1 MKTKQNSFC
10 QHCSCNFNPPEL
22 ERCVIC
28 GYSLESP
35 LTKYYL
41 PQQSKS
47 KFAPRLGSLLVLF
60 SLLMTALLGGG
71 IFLWRRIEQRIDQL
85 DGANLQPRQ
94 RLVSD
99 SRIKIYRRMEK
110 VPNVPRGLF
119 NYNGATSFA
128 SLETNGM
135 NQEISFAHPEYQLRY
150 TEPLNSKPGGATGIK
165 MLLNGELTF
174 ALSGRPIKDAEHEKA
189 ESRNFALEQIP
200 VAIDGVVFSLILSYQ
215 SPLYL
220 SSNLRLFFRVKLP
233 TGKN

>member
-1 MKTKQNSFC
+1 
-10 QHCSCNFNPPEL
+10 
-22 ERCVIC
+22 
-28 GYSLESP
+28 
-35 LTKYYL
+35 
-41 PQQSKS
+41 
-47 KFAPRLGSLLVLF
+47 
-60 SLLMTALLGGG
+60 MTALLGGG